1 MSRSRILFFVFSS
14 LLVIPMLMGTFVL
27 AAERAH
33 SRANGPGTGKE
44 DDSFYKYLAVFSDV
58 FTLVRDSYVDEPNTE
73 ELMKGALEGVT
84 DALDPFSVFVP
95 ADEVDAFLKAHVAAK
110 LDSGLDLIR
119 SRGTAYVVAV
129 EKGSAAAQAG
139 VQVGDLVAKLGG
151 KPTRTMPLWEL
162 EEILAGTRGP
172 KIELE
177 LIRLAAPVQVSF
189 ELKPFHPPAVS
200 LEEVEGAPVMH
211 IPSFGA
217 ETAAQARQLLASQAA
232 RIPMVKNRLVIDLRG
247 VSSGDPAAAYATAK
261 LFSTGDLGSLRRR
274 KEHLQSFT
282 GNEQPVWHGRIVV
295 LVDLGTLGPGEIL
308 ATVLRQKAG
317 AELVGERTYGHA
329 GREGVADLSGGARLF
344 FTDAF
349 YTGPDDKPINEGL
362 KPDLLVGG
370 RNRAYVDRDVP
381 IEELILRRGVHRL
394 LEEPEAVKKA
404 A

>member
-1 MSRSRILFFVFSS
+1 MSRSRIVFFTISS
-14 LLVIPMLMGTFVL
+14 LLVIPMLAGTFVL

-33 SRANGPGTGKE
+33 SRAAGAKE

-58 FTLVRDSYVDEPNTE
+58 FTLVRDSYVDEPNSD

-84 DALDPFSVFVP
+84 DALDPFSVYVP
-95 ADEVDAFLKAHVAAK
+95 AAEVDTFRKAHAAVK
-110 LDSGLDLIR
+110 TASGLDLIR
-119 SRGTAYVVAV
+119 SHGTAYVVAV
-129 EKGSAAAQAG
+129 EKGSSAAKAG

-172 KIELE
+172 KVEME

-200 LEEVEGAPVMH
+200 LEQIEGAPVLH
-211 IPSFGA
+211 VPSFDADTA
-217 ETAAQARQLLASQAA
+217 EQARQALAHNAA
-232 RIPMVKNRLVIDLRG
+232 QVHGKLVIDLRG
-247 VSSGDPAAAYATAK
+247 VSSGDPAAAYAVAK
-261 LFSTGDLGSLRRR
+261 LFTTGELGGLRQR
-274 KEHLQSFT
+274 KQRLQSFAS
-282 GNEQPVWHGRIVV
+282 GEPPAWKGRIVV
-295 LVDLGTLGPGEIL
+295 LVDLGTLGPGEVL

-329 GREGVADLSGGARLF
+329 GREGVAELSGGGRLF

-370 RNRAYVDRDVP
+370 RNRAYVERDVP
-381 IEELILRRGVHRL
+381 IEDLILRRGIHRL
-394 LEEPEAVKKA
+394 LEEPEAAKKA

>member
-1 MSRSRILFFVFSS
+1 MSRSRVIFFTFSS
-14 LLVIPMLMGTFVL
+14 LLVIPMLAGTFVL

-33 SRANGPGTGKE
+33 SRAAGAKD

-58 FTLVRDSYVDEPNTE
+58 FTLVRDSYVDEPNHE

-84 DALDPFSVFVP
+84 DALDPFSVYVP
-95 ADEVDAFLKAHVAAK
+95 PGEVDAFRKAHSMVK
-110 LDSGLDLIR
+110 MTSGLDLIR

-129 EKGSAAAQAG
+129 EKGSSAAQAG

-172 KIELE
+172 KIEME
-177 LIRLAAPVQVSF
+177 LIRLAAPVQIAF

-200 LEEVEGAPVMH
+200 LEEIDGAPVLH
-211 IPSFGA
+211 IPSFGPD
-217 ETAAQARQLLASQAA
+217 TAAQARQALV
-232 RIPMVKNRLVIDLRG
+232 RDTTKVPGRLVIDLRG

-261 LFSTGDLGSLRRR
+261 LFSTGELGSLQQR
-274 KEHLQSFT
+274 KQRVQSFASS
-282 GNEQPVWHGRIVV
+282 EPPAWHGRIVV

-308 ATVLRQKAG
+308 ATVLRQKAA

-329 GREGVADLSGGARLF
+329 GREGVAELAGGGRLF

-349 YTGPDDKPINEGL
+349 YAGPDGKPINEGL

-370 RNRAYVDRDVP
+370 RNRAYVERDVP
-381 IEELILRRGVHRL
+381 IEDLILRRGIHRL
-394 LEEPEAVKKA
+394 LEEPEAAKKA